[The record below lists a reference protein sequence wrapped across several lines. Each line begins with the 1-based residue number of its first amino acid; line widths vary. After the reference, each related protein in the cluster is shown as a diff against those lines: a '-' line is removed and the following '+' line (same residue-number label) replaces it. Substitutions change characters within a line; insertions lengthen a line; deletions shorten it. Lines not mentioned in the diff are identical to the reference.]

1 MAQPG
6 VLRARQPRVAA
17 GLKLAVLGAAHAIDA
32 LVEVLGAVEAIEHD
46 LRLGVGH
53 PRATA
58 RRSMPHTAS
67 HPSFNWRATAVTA
80 ASRNQSIANRS
91 NSSVNFEPGV
101 AHGTALCTTPWVGHS
116 TRGTRAWSRVWSW
129 HVSRCRH

>member
-17 GLKLAVLGAAHAIDA
+17 GLELAVLGAAHAIDA
-32 LVEVLGAVEAIEHD
+32 LVEVLA
-46 LRLGVGH
+46 
-53 PRATA
+53 
-58 RRSMPHTAS
+58 
-67 HPSFNWRATAVTA
+67 AVTA

-129 HVSRCRH
+129 HVSRCRHSRSR